1 MQILEKS
8 IEYSV
13 NNQNEVSFPNGC
25 NCQSRSTG
33 GSLREVLEDQLKFQK
48 RLNNITNKIHA
59 AKDTSDILL
68 NLQGEILG
76 LFDAD
81 RITIYMVDGIKRQIV
96 SKFKTGNE
104 VSEIR
109 VPIGNDSIAGYCA
122 ASGRMVSIA
131 NAYDDTELKKLN
143 PSLSFDK
150 SWDEKTGYKTN
161 QVLVAPVSYNKYL
174 LGVIQLIN
182 KKSGKQFTQEDQTSV
197 QEIAKVL
204 GIAFFNNQKAT
215 QKRRPTK
222 FDYLIA
228 NNIITEKD
236 LEQAISTSRKIK
248 KPVESI
254 LVSELQVTRD
264 DIGKSLAAYYKTRFI
279 PFDEKMVIPGDT
291 LKGLRA
297 SFLKNN
303 IFVPVSQSGNRVVI
317 AMENPDYLPA
327 RDTIRRLIP
336 GKEFEY
342 CVALKEDIFK
352 MIDLFF
358 DVKRSNLM
366 EDSAGSIEDILGQ
379 LEPSEEEGAED
390 AERMSEEDSAIV
402 QLVNKMIMDAYSRNA
417 RTFTSSRVRGRTM
430 RTSGSGSTARASC
443 TRRSLTLQEAMV
455 SRLKIM
461 SDLDIS
467 ERRLPQDGKIKFKKY
482 APLDIELSV
491 ATIPTAGGNEDVVLR
506 LLPAGEP
513 FPLEKMGLS
522 ERNYLVLTEIIQKP
536 YGIVLVV
543 GPTGSGK
550 TTTLHAALHF
560 INKPETKI
568 WTAEDPVE
576 ITQGGLRQVQVQPK
590 IGFDFA
596 TAMRAFLRA
605 DPDVIMVGEMR
616 DHETVSTGIEA
627 SLTGHLV
634 FSTLHTNSAPET
646 ITRLLDMGMDPFNFA
661 DALLGVLAQAA
672 GENALQ
678 RVVEGS
684 LSPNREEYDVLVSS
698 YAGDFGALGL
708 QIRLR
713 PRPLQAQRVPE
724 VYEHGLQRKDRNSR
738 DYCGHRRSEILDP
751 GESQDGRDQGTGAQG
766 RHDHADAGWGPENPR
781 RHDRSHTGQESVH
794 QVSRPGHGTRHTGL
808 RQEAKRQKHKKL
820 GC

>member
-1 MQILEKS
+1 MAAIVTPEQQAVPSERILE
-8 IEYSV
+8 E
-13 NNQNEVSFPNGC
+13 
-25 NCQSRSTG
+25 
-33 GSLREVLEDQLKFQK
+33 QLKFQK

-59 AKDTSDILL
+59 AKDTNDILL
-68 NLQGEILG
+68 NLQGEILS

-122 ASGRMVSIA
+122 ASGKMVSIS
-131 NAYDDTELKKLN
+131 NAYDDTELKKLS
-143 PSLSFDK
+143 PGLSFDK

-182 KKSGKQFTQEDQTSV
+182 KKSGKQFTQEDQSSV

-279 PFDEKMVIPGDT
+279 PYDEKMVIPGDT

-303 IFVPVSQSGNRVVI
+303 IFVPVSQTGNRVVI

-366 EDSAGSIEDILGQ
+366 EESGGSIEDILGQ

-390 AERMSEEDSAIV
+390 ADKVSEEDSAIV
-402 QLVNKMIMDAYSRNA
+402 QLVNKMIIDAYNRNA
-417 RTFTSSRVRGRTM
+417 SDIHIEPRHGKNHAHIRIRIDGACQLYQTVPYTYK
-430 RTSGSGSTARASC
+430 RA
-443 TRRSLTLQEAMV
+443 LV
-455 SRLKIM
+455 SRIKIM
-461 SDLDIS
+461 SELDIA
-467 ERRLPQDGKIKFKKY
+467 ERRLPQDGKIKFKKF
-482 APLDIELSV
+482 APLDIELRV
-491 ATIPTAGGNEDVVLR
+491 ATIPTAGGNEDVVMR
-506 LLPAGEP
+506 LLAAGEP
-513 FPLEKMGLS
+513 LPLEKMGMS
-522 ERNYLVLTEIIQKP
+522 ERNYKVFTEMIQKP

-576 ITQGGLRQVQVQPK
+576 ITQDGLRQVQVHPK

-661 DALLGVLAQAA
+661 DALLGVLAQRLVRTLCKDCKEAYHP
-672 GENALQ
+672 
-678 RVVEGS
+678 S
-684 LSPNREEYDVLVSS
+684 KEEYDTLERS
-698 YAGDFGALGL
+698 YAGDFGALGFKYDSDFVL
-708 QIRLR
+708 YKPKGCPKCANTGYRGRTGIHEIIVGTDPLKSLIQGRAKMEEIRE
-713 PRPLQAQRVPE
+713 QAM
-724 VYEHGLQRKDRNSR
+724 KD
-738 DYCGHRRSEILDP
+738 GMTTLM
-751 GESQDGRDQGTGAQG
+751 QDGIRKTLIGAT
-766 RHDHADAGWGPENPR
+766 DLL
-781 RHDRSHTGQESVH
+781 
-794 QVSRPGHGTRHTGL
+794 QVR
-808 RQEAKRQKHKKL
+808 KVCIK
-820 GC
+820 